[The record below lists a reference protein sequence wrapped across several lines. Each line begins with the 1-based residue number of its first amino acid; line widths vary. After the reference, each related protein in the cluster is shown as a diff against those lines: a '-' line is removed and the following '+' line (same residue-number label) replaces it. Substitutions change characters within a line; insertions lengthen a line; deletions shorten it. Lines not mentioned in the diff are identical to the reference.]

1 MSQYKVLYV
10 HTRDTVLDLLDQH
23 KQDWPK
29 RYGDY
34 IGKLLKAEKYIR
46 SLSRIFGSSPNLTF
60 YLPISKAL
68 SAKSDSIDFDVRYK
82 GQSVA
87 TLRIRSKSYKGNGI
101 DITLRIETEKNG
113 QYFRG
118 YPAELSSIRTNQD
131 IGWHSAEARKF
142 RKFFADS
149 PPEGKSLEH
158 NFESQLLNDFA
169 QAADKKLPRIRPVT
183 VFGKRFQMPTPLS
196 SSKAKDGIVRY
207 AKGNMQGGI
216 DILARHGLGRGV
228 CLTVVELKDACD
240 PQEPPEKAI
249 MQAIAYATFL
259 RTLLRTKEASPT
271 DWWKFFGFSGNKV
284 PDKLKIKAV
293 IAMPTGKYNDTPF
306 ALEKITFS
314 ADPVHPDDYI
324 ELHYLYFSFDQT
336 NHNIT
341 GKTPTSL

>member
-1 MSQYKVLYV
+1 MSQYKVLYEN
-10 HTRDTVLDLLDQH
+10 TRDTVLTLLCQNI
-23 KQDWPK
+23 QDWPI

-34 IGKLLKAEKYIR
+34 VERLLKAEKHIR
-46 SLSRIFGSSPNLTF
+46 SLSKIFGSSPNLTV
-60 YLPISKAL
+60 YLPISKAF
-68 SAKSDSIDFDVRYK
+68 SAKSASIDYDVRYK

-87 TLRIRSKSYKGNGI
+87 TMRIHQKSNMAKGV
-101 DITLRIETEKNG
+101 DITLRIKTAKNG
-113 QYFRG
+113 QYFKG
-118 YPAELSSIRTNQD
+118 YPAELSSIKTNQD
-131 IGWHSAEARKF
+131 IDWHSAEARKF

-149 PPEGKSLEH
+149 TLKGKSLEH
-158 NFESQLLNDFA
+158 NFEAQLLKDFA
-169 QAADKKLPRIRPVT
+169 QAANKNFTRIRPVT

-207 AKGNMQGGI
+207 AKGTMQGGI

-293 IAMPTGKYNDTPF
+293 IAMPTGKYNDTSF
-306 ALEKITFS
+306 AREKITFS
-314 ADPVHPDDYI
+314 TDPVHPDDYI
-324 ELHYLYFSFDQT
+324 ELHYLYFSFDQK
-336 NHNIT
+336 NHKIT
-341 GKTPTSL
+341 TKSL